1 MNSHAS
7 DAPSGAA
14 THPLQAVR
22 RHPVLTVL
30 AVLALAI
37 AVLVVMWD
45 WNWLR
50 GPIER
55 QVKARTGREFDIAG
69 NLDVDLG
76 RTTTVR
82 MDAVRFGNAEWSKKP
97 DMALS
102 DRVEFNF
109 ELWPALL
116 RREFRIPD
124 LRLTRPR
131 LLLETGP
138 DGTGNWVFGDEDD
151 KPPQFNALWI
161 DDGRLVYVNA
171 KARSDV
177 DIAVAS
183 RAPVKGQATPTIAL
197 AGGGRWKGNP
207 LTLEGTAES
216 PLELRDTERPYRI
229 DVRASSGRTDAHAR
243 GTLLDPLRMR
253 DFDLKLALSGQNMD
267 ELYPL
272 IGVATPPT
280 PPYRLD
286 GRLTRTIN
294 SRTSSTWKYDGFA
307 GTVGDSD
314 LAGYAHVT
322 TGKRTFLKADLRSRR
337 LDFDDLAGFIG
348 AAPKSG
354 GGEKSNPELQALA
367 TKRAAS
373 PKLLPDTPYELEK
386 MRAMDADVRWRAARI
401 ASPKLPLDDMDA
413 HAFLK
418 HGVLRLEPL
427 NFGVAGGTIR
437 STIRMDARES
447 TIRTRADI
455 AARGLDLHRLM
466 PDVKL
471 ARTAFGKLGGD
482 VAITGTGNS
491 IARMLASADGRI
503 AMGMG
508 QGQISKLLM
517 EYAGLDLAG
526 ILRIKLTG
534 DKQIPIRCVHGDF
547 AVENGIMNTR
557 RFVFDTTETLLL
569 GSGNVSLREETLDLT
584 LRPKTK
590 RFSPLSLRSP
600 LYMRGTFKQP
610 SFRPDY
616 ARMGLRGAAAAALAT
631 VAAPAAALIA
641 TTDLGR
647 DQGDACAGAKYG
659 K

>member
-1 MNSHAS
+1 MKSPPDSPAS
-7 DAPSGAA
+7 A
-14 THPLQAVR
+14 TAHPFDAVR
-22 RHPVLTVL
+22 RHPVLSVL

-37 AVLVVMWD
+37 GVLVLLWD

-55 QVKARTGREFDIAG
+55 QVKASTGREFDIAG

-76 RTTTVR
+76 RITTVR
-82 MDAVRFGNAEWSKKP
+82 MDAIRFGNAEWSKKP

-102 DRVEFNF
+102 DRVEFKF
-109 ELWPALL
+109 EFWPALL

-124 LRLTRPR
+124 LRLSRPR

-138 DGTGNWVFGDEDD
+138 RGIGNWVFGDEGGR
-151 KPPQFNALWI
+151 PPRFEALWI
-161 DDGRLVYVNA
+161 DDGRLMYVDA
-171 KARSDV
+171 RTRSDV
-177 DIAVAS
+177 DIKVAS
-183 RAPVKGQATPTIAL
+183 RRPARGEATPTIAL

-216 PLELRDTERPYRI
+216 PLELRNTERPYRM
-229 DVRASSGRTDAHAR
+229 DVRASSGRTHAHAR

-267 ELYPL
+267 DLYPL

-280 PPYRLD
+280 PPYELD
-286 GRLTRTIN
+286 GRLTRVIN
-294 SRTSSTWKYDGFA
+294 SPTSSTWKYDGFA

-322 TGKRTFLKADLRSRR
+322 TGRRTLLKADLRSKR
-337 LDFDDLAGFIG
+337 LDFDDLAGFVG

-367 TKRAAS
+367 AKRAAS

-401 ASPKLPLDDMDA
+401 TSPKLPLDDMDA
-413 HAFLK
+413 HAYLK
-418 HGVLRLEPL
+418 NGVLRLEPL
-427 NFGVAGGTIR
+427 NFGVAGGNIR
-437 STIRMDARES
+437 SNIRMDARES

-455 AARGLDLHRLM
+455 AARGLDLNKLM
-466 PDVKL
+466 PDLKL

-482 VAITGTGNS
+482 VAITGSGNS
-491 IARMLASADGRI
+491 IARMLANSDGTV

-547 AVENGIMNTR
+547 AIKDGIMNTR
-557 RFVFDTTETLLL
+557 RLVFDTTETLLV
-569 GSGNVSLREETLDLT
+569 GSGSVSLREETLDLT
-584 LRPKTK
+584 IRPKTK

-600 LYMRGTFKQP
+600 LYMRGTLKQP
-610 SFRPDY
+610 AFRPDY

-647 DQGDACAGAKYG
+647 ERGDACAGSRYAK
-659 K
+659 